1 MTSLD
6 DSRPLDR
13 DALLQAVYSIQTD
26 LRILVDILARDRHAD
41 LSNQT
46 LMELSWFHFSL
57 QRLTP
62 SLRRH

>member
-6 DSRPLDR
+6 DPRPFDR
-13 DALLQAVYSIQTD
+13 DALLAAVYSIQTD
-26 LRILVDILARDRHAD
+26 LKILVDILARDRHAD
-41 LSNQT
+41 LSDQT

-57 QRLTP
+57 QKLTP

>member
-1 MTSLD
+1 MTALD
-6 DSRPLDR
+6 DPRPLDR
-13 DALLQAVYSIQTD
+13 DALLQAVYSIQAD
-26 LRILVDILARDRHAD
+26 LKILVDILARDRHAD

>member
-57 QRLTP
+57 QKLTP